1 MAPVDSKRQ
10 KTTKAHIAEVM
21 KTTETQR
28 LGNIDNCYFA
38 ESEKTKTVNLGADYN
53 MNIIVPNDD
62 EIVQFRFISM
72 WERNGF
78 VFNTFSYM

>member
-38 ESEKTKTVNLGADYN
+38 ESEKAKTVNLGADYN

-72 WERNGF
+72 WERKGF
-78 VFNTFSYM
+78 LNTNNI